1 VSRRAVVALAA
12 VAALALPAAAAAE
25 VELRQPNVA
34 RYPEV
39 EVAAVTST
47 PSTRPPV
54 LRENGHRV
62 VGLRAEN
69 LAAEK
74 SIVLAIDRSRSMEG
88 QAFRD
93 ALAAARRFLGHTR
106 RGDRVAVVSFGSRAI
121 TEAPLSNA
129 RIDVEAALRELVI
142 DSQEGTALYDAV
154 GAGAELLAREDRQA
168 RVLVLLTDGADVSS
182 ATSLGAA
189 VASAKRAG
197 VAVYAI
203 GIEGEQFSVRPLRR
217 IADETG
223 GTYHAA
229 SSSGA
234 LDAAYASVAEELRRT
249 WRLRY
254 VTAARPGEAVKLS
267 TFLPGGDGSDTLQ
280 VSMPGRGEASASAGA
295 SRVLPS
301 WAYTSEAGSLV
312 VGLAV
317 GVLLLL
323 SLVFV
328 AAARRGS
335 WLRSRLSAHLGEV
348 RPGGS
353 RTGGKGDRFAAGSAV
368 MRATERTFGHL
379 QVWRKV
385 ARMLERAD
393 VPMRTV
399 EFVYVAVGASFGLG
413 LVVAVL
419 GRSTLEILAAF
430 AVGAAAP
437 FGYLTFKGSR
447 RLKAFENQLPD
458 LLLTIAASLK
468 AGHSFKQGLQ
478 TVVDEGQ
485 PPASK
490 EFSRALAEARLGRP
504 MEEALAEMSE
514 RVGSKDLEFVITAVT
529 IQSQIGGS
537 LAGLF
542 DMVAEAVRQRQ
553 QFARK
558 IRGLTAM
565 GRASAYVLVGLPFV
579 TAALITLI
587 NPSFMD
593 PLYHTGTGHMLIV
606 LGLTMMT
613 VGSLILKKIVSFRG

>member
-1 VSRRAVVALAA
+1 VRRGAVAVLAA
-12 VAALALPAAAAAE
+12 AAALAVPAAAAAE
-25 VELRQPNVA
+25 IELRQPNVA

-47 PSTRPPV
+47 ASQRPPV
-54 LRENGHRV
+54 LRENGRRV
-62 VGLRAEN
+62 VGLRADN

-74 SIVLAIDRSRSMEG
+74 SIVLAIDRSRSMQG

-93 ALAAARRFLGHTR
+93 AVAAARQFLGNTSSA
-106 RGDRVAVVSFGSRAI
+106 DRVGIVSFGSRSL
-121 TEAPLSNA
+121 TEAPLSNT
-129 RIDVEAALRELVI
+129 RIDVEAALRELSI
-142 DSQEGTALYDAV
+142 DTREGTALYDAV
-154 GAGAELLAREDRQA
+154 AASAELLASEDREA

-189 VASAKRAG
+189 VAAAKKSG

-203 GIEGEQFSVRPLRR
+203 GIEGEQFSVRPLQQVAR
-217 IADETG
+217 ETG
-223 GTYHAA
+223 GAYRAA

-234 LDAAYASVAEELRRT
+234 LTSAYASVAEELRRT
-249 WRLRY
+249 WRLSY
-254 VTAARPGEAVKLS
+254 VTAARPGEHVTLG
-267 TFLPGGDGSDTLQ
+267 TFLPGGNDSDTLG
-280 VSMPGRGEASASAGA
+280 VSMPGRSEGPATAPASGL
-295 SRVLPS
+295 LPS
-301 WAYTSEAGSLV
+301 WAYTSETGSLF

-317 GVLLLL
+317 GVLLLVAL
-323 SLVFV
+323 AFV

-368 MRATERTFGHL
+368 MSATERTFGHL

-399 EFVYVAVGASFGLG
+399 EFIYVAVGSSFGLG
-413 LVVAVL
+413 LFVAVL

-430 AVGAAAP
+430 AVGGAAP
-437 FGYLTFKGSR
+437 FAYLTFKGGR

-490 EFSRALAEARLGRP
+490 ELSRALAEARLGRP
-504 MEEALAEMSE
+504 VEEALAEMSQ

-529 IQSQIGGS
+529 IQSQVGGS

-606 LGLTMMT
+606 LGLTMMA